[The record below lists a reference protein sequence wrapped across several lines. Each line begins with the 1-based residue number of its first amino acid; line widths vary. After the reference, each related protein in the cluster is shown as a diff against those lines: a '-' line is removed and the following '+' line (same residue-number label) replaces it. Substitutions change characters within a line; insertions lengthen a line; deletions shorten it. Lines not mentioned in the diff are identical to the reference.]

1 MSETLEKRK
10 RKLWRQIQQV
20 DDPAELTRIEKSI
33 KREKAAD
40 WREAATVL
48 EDKTLEEIIEEQ
60 NYKPISWEEFKE
72 LADKVD
78 IQEPLDQLLAQL
90 SK

>member
-20 DDPAELTRIEKSI
+20 DDPAELIRIEKSI

-40 WREAATVL
+40 WREAVTVL

-60 NYKPISWEEFKE
+60 NYQPPKREEFKKAISGFE
-72 LADKVD
+72 IK
-78 IQEPLDQLLAQL
+78 QSLDEMLAQIR
-90 SK
+90 K